1 MFNYIIQFCIY
12 HVHVFKFLSFLF
24 NYSWYLFQFCLFYNF
39 YNFNN
44 YWEGVLGKYDRIDC
58 SLDDGIETYLS
69 CKFLSIRSC
78 LLVFQIIVHVLER
91 NTIFKLYNSLINWII
106 SFMWVWIH
114 FFSEQIE
121 HQLDCL
127 WVLIK

>member
-1 MFNYIIQFCIY
+1 MTFVFSFVYFITSITLIITGRGI
-12 HVHVFKFLSFLF
+12 
-24 NYSWYLFQFCLFYNF
+24 
-39 YNFNN
+39 
-44 YWEGVLGKYDRIDC
+44 LGKYDRIDC

-106 SFMWVWIH
+106 SFM
-114 FFSEQIE
+114 
-121 HQLDCL
+121 
-127 WVLIK
+127 

>member
-24 NYSWYLFQFCLFYNF
+24 NYPWHLFSVLLYSSITLITGRGILEKIRQDWFFIWQWYQA
-39 YNFNN
+39 
-44 YWEGVLGKYDRIDC
+44 
-58 SLDDGIETYLS
+58 YLS

-91 NTIFKLYNSLINWII
+91 NTIFKLNNSLINWII

-121 HQLDCL
+121 HQLDCH
-127 WVLIK
+127 WVLI